1 MRNRTGGQI
10 VTDALEAN
18 GIEAAFCVPGES
30 FLAVLDALYD
40 GPTRLITCRHEAAA
54 ANMAVAYGKLTGRP
68 GVCLVT
74 RGPGAT
80 QASVGVHTAAQDSA
94 PMLLLVGQVGRAV
107 RGREAFQEL
116 DVPAVFGP
124 MAKWAAEA
132 DDPDRLPELLAR
144 AFQVAVSGRPGPV
157 VLALPEDVLAAT
169 ARVADARP
177 VRPVV
182 PAAAPADL
190 ARLRELLGG
199 ARRPLVIAG
208 GPGWTEAAA
217 AGLRAVAEASQL
229 PVAVSFRS
237 QDVLD
242 NRSPSYVGDLGV
254 SPNPALAERVRA
266 ADLVV
271 AVGPRLGEITTGA
284 YRLLE
289 APVPRQRLVHVH
301 PGLAELGRVYQPDLA
316 VNAAVGPFVAAWR
329 SVPPVRGDAWAAW
342 TEAARTNYLAWV
354 RPWPAPGG
362 ALGRAPGSDPGRA
375 PAGTPGNALAG
386 TPGKAPGNAPDS
398 ASGKAPADAP
408 GNAPDNASAKPPGST
423 PTGTRGTVDLGQ
435 VMAALRERLPD
446 DAVIASGAGNFTG
459 WVHRFFQFRR
469 LGTQVAPKSG
479 AMGFG
484 LPAALAA
491 KVVHPRR
498 PVVAVTGDG
507 DFLMTGQELATAV
520 QHRLD
525 VVVLVANN
533 GMYGTIRMHQ
543 ERTYPGRVI
552 ATDLRNPGFAALAEA
567 YGAHG
572 ETVTDAE
579 EFPAALERALAAGRP
594 AVLDLH
600 VDPEAIAPGLSLAAL
615 RRH

>member
-1 MRNRTGGQI
+1 MRERSGGQ
-10 VTDALEAN
+10 VVVDHLRAN
-18 GIEAAFCVPGES
+18 GIDAAFCVPGES
-30 FLAVLDALYD
+30 FLAILDALHD
-40 GPTRLITCRHEAAA
+40 GPTRLIACRHEAAA

-94 PMLLLVGQVGRAV
+94 PMLLLVGQVSRAV

-132 DDPDRLPELLAR
+132 GHPDRLPELLAR
-144 AFQVAVSGRPGPV
+144 AVQVAVSGRPGPV

-169 ARVADARP
+169 TRAADARP
-177 VRPVV
+177 VRPVAPGV
-182 PAAAPADL
+182 APADL

-199 ARRPLVIAG
+199 ARRPLVVAG
-208 GPGWTEAAA
+208 GPGWSQAAA
-217 AGLRAVAEASQL
+217 ADLRTVAEASRL

-242 NRSPSYVGDLGV
+242 NRSPSYAGDLGV
-254 SPNPALAERVRA
+254 SANPALAERVRA
-266 ADLVV
+266 ADLLVV
-271 AVGPRLGEITTGA
+271 AGPRLGTITTAG

-301 PGLAELGRVYQPDLA
+301 PGLAELGRLYQPDLA
-316 VNAAVGPFVAAWR
+316 VNAAVGPFLAAWR

-342 TEAARTNYLAWV
+342 TEAARDNYLAWV
-354 RPWPAPGG
+354 RPWPGRGPTHAASAPGP
-362 ALGRAPGSDPGRA
+362 AP
-375 PAGTPGNALAG
+375 
-386 TPGKAPGNAPDS
+386 
-398 ASGKAPADAP
+398 
-408 GNAPDNASAKPPGST
+408 
-423 PTGTRGTVDLGQ
+423 VDLGQ
-435 VMAALRERLPD
+435 AMAALRERLPD
-446 DAVIASGAGNFTG
+446 DAVVASGAGNYTA

-469 LGTQVAPKSG
+469 HGTQLAPKSG

-498 PVVAVTGDG
+498 PVVAVAGDG
-507 DFLMTGQELATAV
+507 DFLMTAQELATAV

-525 VVVLVANN
+525 VVVLVVNN

-543 ERTYPGRVI
+543 ERTYPGRVTG
-552 ATDLRNPGFAALAEA
+552 TDLENPDFAALARA
-567 YGAHG
+567 YGAAG
-572 ETVTDAE
+572 EAVTEAE
-579 EFPAALERALAAGRP
+579 AFPAALERALGAGRP
-594 AVLDLH
+594 ALLDLH
-600 VDPEAIAPGLSLAAL
+600 VDPESIAPGLTLSAL
-615 RRH
+615 RRR

>member
-1 MRNRTGGQI
+1 MQERTGGQL
-10 VTDALEAN
+10 VVDHLAAN

-30 FLAVLDALYD
+30 YLAVLDALYD
-40 GPTRLITCRHEAAA
+40 TETRLITCRHEAGA

-94 PMLLLVGQVGRAV
+94 PLLLLVGQVGRRV
-107 RGREAFQEL
+107 RGRESFQEL

-132 DDPDRLPELLAR
+132 DDPARLPELLAR
-144 AFQVAVSGRPGPV
+144 AFEVATSGRPGPV

-177 VRPVV
+177 VRPVAPGV
-182 PAAAPADL
+182 APASL

-217 AGLRAVAEASQL
+217 ADLRAVAEASRL
-229 PVAVSFRS
+229 PVAVSWRS

-242 NRSPSYVGDLGV
+242 NRSASYVGDLGV
-254 SPNPALAERVRA
+254 SANPALAERVRA

-271 AVGPRLGEITTGA
+271 AVGPRLGEITTGG

-301 PGLAELGRVYQPDLA
+301 PGLAELGRLYQPDLA
-316 VNAAVGPFVAAWR
+316 VNVAVAPFLAAWR
-329 SVPPVRGDAWAAW
+329 SVPPVRGEPWAAW
-342 TEAARTNYLAWV
+342 TEAARSNYQAWV
-354 RPWPAPGG
+354 RPWPAGGPARPGDSP
-362 ALGRAPGSDPGRA
+362 APSGR
-375 PAGTPGNALAG
+375 
-386 TPGKAPGNAPDS
+386 
-398 ASGKAPADAP
+398 
-408 GNAPDNASAKPPGST
+408 
-423 PTGTRGTVDLGQ
+423 VDLGQ
-435 VMAALRERLPD
+435 ALAMVRERLPD
-446 DAVIASGAGNFTG
+446 DAILASGAGNYSI

-469 LGTQVAPKSG
+469 HGTQLAPKSG
-479 AMGFG
+479 AMGFA

-498 PVVAVTGDG
+498 TVVAVTGDG
-507 DFLMTGQELATAV
+507 DFLMCGHELATAV
-520 QHRLD
+520 QHRLE
-525 VVVLVANN
+525 VIVLVVDN

-543 ERTYPGRVI
+543 ERAYPGRVI
-552 ATDLRNPGFAALAEA
+552 ATDLQNPDFAALAEA
-567 YGAHG
+567 YGAAG
-572 ETVTDAE
+572 ETVADTADL
-579 EFPAALERALAAGRP
+579 PAALDRAMAAGRP
-594 AVLDLH
+594 AVLALRT
-600 VDPEAIAPGLSLAAL
+600 DPEAIAPGLTLAAL
-615 RRH
+615 RRR

>member
-1 MRNRTGGQI
+1 M
-10 VTDALEAN
+10 VTDALQAN

-40 GPTRLITCRHEAAA
+40 GPTRLITCRHEAGA
-54 ANMAVAYGKLTGRP
+54 ANMAAAYGKLTGRP

-94 PMLLLVGQVGRAV
+94 PMLLLVGQVSRAV

-132 DDPDRLPELLAR
+132 GHPDRLPELLAR
-144 AFQVAVSGRPGPV
+144 AVEVAVSGRPGPV

-169 ARVADARP
+169 TRAAETRP
-177 VRPVV
+177 VRAVAPGV
-182 PAAAPADL
+182 APADL

-199 ARRPLVIAG
+199 ARRPMVVAG
-208 GPGWTEAAA
+208 GPGWSQAAA
-217 AGLRAVAEASQL
+217 ADLRTVAEASRL

-242 NRSPSYVGDLGV
+242 NRSPSYAGDLGV
-254 SPNPALAERVRA
+254 SANPALAERVRA
-266 ADLVV
+266 ADLLVV
-271 AVGPRLGEITTGA
+271 AGPRLGAITTAG

-301 PGLAELGRVYQPDLA
+301 PGLAELGRLYQPDLA
-316 VNAAVGPFVAAWR
+316 VNAAVGPFLAAWR

-342 TEAARTNYLAWV
+342 TEAARDNYLAWV
-354 RPWPAPGG
+354 RPWPGRGPTHAASAPGP
-362 ALGRAPGSDPGRA
+362 AP
-375 PAGTPGNALAG
+375 
-386 TPGKAPGNAPDS
+386 
-398 ASGKAPADAP
+398 
-408 GNAPDNASAKPPGST
+408 
-423 PTGTRGTVDLGQ
+423 VDLGQ
-435 VMAALRERLPD
+435 AMAALRERLPD
-446 DAVIASGAGNFTG
+446 DAVVASGAGNYTA

-469 LGTQVAPKSG
+469 HGTQLAPKSG

-498 PVVAVTGDG
+498 PVVAVAGDG
-507 DFLMTGQELATAV
+507 DFLMTAQELATAV

-525 VVVLVANN
+525 VVVLVVNN

-543 ERTYPGRVI
+543 ERTYPGRVTG
-552 ATDLRNPGFAALAEA
+552 TDLENPDFAALARA
-567 YGAHG
+567 YGAAG
-572 ETVTDAE
+572 EAVTEAE
-579 EFPAALERALAAGRP
+579 AFPAALERALGAGRP
-594 AVLDLH
+594 ALLDLH
-600 VDPEAIAPGLSLAAL
+600 VDPESIAPGLTLSAL
-615 RRH
+615 RRR

>member
-1 MRNRTGGQI
+1 MQQRTGGQM
-10 VTDALEAN
+10 VADHLAAN
-18 GIEAAFCVPGES
+18 GIGAASCVPGES
-30 FLAVLDALYD
+30 FLAVLDALHD
-40 GPTRLITCRHEAAA
+40 GPTRLITCRHEASA

-132 DDPDRLPELLAR
+132 GDPARLPELLAR
-144 AFQVAVSGRPGPV
+144 AFQVATSGRPGPV
-157 VLALPEDVLAAT
+157 VLALPEDVLAAS
-169 ARVADARP
+169 ARVGQARR
-177 VRPVV
+177 VRPVIPGV
-182 PAAAPADL
+182 APADL

-199 ARRPLVIAG
+199 ARRPLVLAG

-217 AGLRAVAEASQL
+217 ADLRSVAEAARL

-266 ADLVV
+266 ADLLI
-271 AVGPRLGEITTGA
+271 AVGPRLGAITTGG

-301 PGLAELGRVYQPDLA
+301 PGLAELGRLYRPELA
-316 VNAAVGPFVAAWR
+316 VNAPVGPFLAAWR
-329 SVPPVRGDAWAAW
+329 SLPAVRGDAWAAW
-342 TEAARTNYLAWV
+342 TEAARANYQAWV
-354 RPWPAPGG
+354 RPWPGAGG
-362 ALGRAPGSDPGRA
+362 GGEP
-375 PAGTPGNALAG
+375 PAG
-386 TPGKAPGNAPDS
+386 
-398 ASGKAPADAP
+398 
-408 GNAPDNASAKPPGST
+408 
-423 PTGTRGTVDLGQ
+423 VDLGQ
-435 VMAALRERLPD
+435 ALAAMRERLPD
-446 DAVIASGAGNFTG
+446 DAVVTSGAGNYSI
-459 WVHRFFQFRR
+459 WVHRYFQFRR
-469 LGTQVAPKSG
+469 HGTQLAPKSG

-498 PVVAVTGDG
+498 TVVAVAGDG
-507 DFLMTGQELATAV
+507 DFLMAAQELATAV
-520 QHRLD
+520 QHRLE
-525 VVVLVANN
+525 VVVLVVNN
-533 GMYGTIRMHQ
+533 GRYGTIRMHQ
-543 ERTYPGRVI
+543 ERAYPGRVI
-552 ATDLRNPGFAALAEA
+552 GTELENPDFAALARA
-567 YGAHG
+567 YGAAG
-572 ETVTDAE
+572 EAVADTAA
-579 EFPAALERALAAGRP
+579 FPAAFERALAAGRP
-594 AVLDLH
+594 ALLDLR
-600 VDPEAIAPGLSLAAL
+600 VDPGTIAPGLELSAL
-615 RRH
+615 RRR

>member
-1 MRNRTGGQI
+1 MRERSGGQ
-10 VTDALEAN
+10 VVVDHLRAN
-18 GIEAAFCVPGES
+18 GIDAAFCVPGES
-30 FLAVLDALYD
+30 FLAILDALHD
-40 GPTRLITCRHEAAA
+40 GPTRLIACRHEAAA

-94 PMLLLVGQVGRAV
+94 PMLLLVGQVSRAV

-132 DDPDRLPELLAR
+132 GHPDRLPELLAR
-144 AFQVAVSGRPGPV
+144 AVQVAVSGRPGPV

-169 ARVADARP
+169 TRAADARP
-177 VRPVV
+177 VRPVAPGV
-182 PAAAPADL
+182 APADL

-199 ARRPLVIAG
+199 ARRPLVVAG
-208 GPGWTEAAA
+208 GPGWSQAAA
-217 AGLRAVAEASQL
+217 ADLRTVAEASRL

-242 NRSPSYVGDLGV
+242 NRSPSYAGDLGV
-254 SPNPALAERVRA
+254 SANPALAERVRA
-266 ADLVV
+266 ADLLVV
-271 AVGPRLGEITTGA
+271 AGPRLGAITTAG

-301 PGLAELGRVYQPDLA
+301 PGLAELGRLYQPDLA
-316 VNAAVGPFVAAWR
+316 VNAAVGPFLAAWR

-342 TEAARTNYLAWV
+342 TEAARDNYLAWV
-354 RPWPAPGG
+354 RPWPGRGPTHAASAPGP
-362 ALGRAPGSDPGRA
+362 AP
-375 PAGTPGNALAG
+375 
-386 TPGKAPGNAPDS
+386 
-398 ASGKAPADAP
+398 
-408 GNAPDNASAKPPGST
+408 
-423 PTGTRGTVDLGQ
+423 VDLGQ
-435 VMAALRERLPD
+435 AMAALRERLPD
-446 DAVIASGAGNFTG
+446 DAVVASGAGNYTA

-469 LGTQVAPKSG
+469 HGTQLAPKSG

-498 PVVAVTGDG
+498 PVVAVAGDG
-507 DFLMTGQELATAV
+507 DFLMTAQELATAV

-525 VVVLVANN
+525 VVVLVVNN

-543 ERTYPGRVI
+543 ERTYPGRVTG
-552 ATDLRNPGFAALAEA
+552 TDLENPDFAALARA
-567 YGAHG
+567 YGAAG
-572 ETVTDAE
+572 EAVTEAE
-579 EFPAALERALAAGRP
+579 AFPAALERALGAGRP
-594 AVLDLH
+594 ALLDLH
-600 VDPEAIAPGLSLAAL
+600 VDPESIAPGLTLSAL
-615 RRH
+615 RRR

>member
-1 MRNRTGGQI
+1 MQDRTGGQ
-10 VTDALEAN
+10 VVVSQLRGN
-18 GIEAAFCVPGES
+18 GIDTAFCVPGES
-30 FLAVLDALYD
+30 FLAILDALHD

-94 PMLLLVGQVGRAV
+94 PMLLLVGQVGRAA

-132 DDPDRLPELLAR
+132 HDPDRLPELLAR
-144 AFQVAVSGRPGPV
+144 AVQVAVSGRPGPV

-169 ARVADARP
+169 TRVADARP
-177 VRPVV
+177 VRPVAPGV
-182 PAAAPADL
+182 APADL

-199 ARRPLVIAG
+199 ARRPLVLAG
-208 GPGWTEAAA
+208 GPGWSEAAA
-217 AGLRAVAEASQL
+217 ADLRTVAEASRL

-242 NRSPSYVGDLGV
+242 NRSPSYAGDLGV

-266 ADLVV
+266 ADLLV
-271 AVGPRLGEITTGA
+271 AVGPRLGGITTGG

-289 APVPRQRLVHVH
+289 APIPRQRLVHVH
-301 PGLAELGRVYQPDLA
+301 PGLAELGRLYQPDLA
-316 VNAAVGPFVAAWR
+316 VNAAVGPFLAAWR
-329 SVPPVRGDAWAAW
+329 SVPPVRGDTWKAW
-342 TEAARTNYLAWV
+342 TEAARDNYLAWV
-354 RPWPAPGG
+354 RPWPGPGPTPGAAAAAPGP
-362 ALGRAPGSDPGRA
+362 AP
-375 PAGTPGNALAG
+375 
-386 TPGKAPGNAPDS
+386 
-398 ASGKAPADAP
+398 
-408 GNAPDNASAKPPGST
+408 
-423 PTGTRGTVDLGQ
+423 VDLGQ
-435 VMAALRERLPD
+435 AMAALRERLPD
-446 DAVIASGAGNFTG
+446 DAILASGAGNYTA

-469 LGTQVAPKSG
+469 HGTQLAPKSG
-479 AMGFG
+479 AMGFA

-498 PVVAVTGDG
+498 PVVVVVGDG
-507 DFLMTGQELATAV
+507 DFLMTAQELATAV
-520 QHRLD
+520 QHGLD

-543 ERTYPGRVI
+543 ERAYPGRVT
-552 ATDLRNPGFAALAEA
+552 ATELQNPDFPALARA
-567 YGAHG
+567 YGAAG
-572 ETVTDAE
+572 EAVTTAE
-579 EFPAALERALAAGRP
+579 AFPAALERALEAGRP
-594 AVLDLH
+594 ALLDLH
-600 VDPEAIAPGLSLAAL
+600 VDPEWIAPGLSLSAL
-615 RRH
+615 RRR

>member
-10 VTDALEAN
+10 VTDALQAN

-132 DDPDRLPELLAR
+132 DDPARLRELLAR

-182 PAAAPADL
+182 PAATPADL

-199 ARRPLVIAG
+199 VRRPLVIAG

-217 AGLRAVAEASQL
+217 AGLRAVAEASRL

-342 TEAARTNYLAWV
+342 TEAARANYLAWV
-354 RPWPAPGG
+354 RPWP
-362 ALGRAPGSDPGRA
+362 DPGK
-375 PAGTPGNALAG
+375 GPG
-386 TPGKAPGNAPDS
+386 
-398 ASGKAPADAP
+398 
-408 GNAPDNASAKPPGST
+408 
-423 PTGTRGTVDLGQ
+423 RVDLGQ

-446 DAVIASGAGNFTG
+446 DAVVASGAGNFTG

-491 KVVHPRR
+491 KVVHPGR

-543 ERTYPGRVI
+543 ERAYPGRVI
-552 ATDLRNPGFAALAEA
+552 ATDLSNPDFAALAGA

-594 AVLDLH
+594 AVLDLRL
-600 VDPEAIAPGLSLAAL
+600 DPEAIAPGLSLAAL
-615 RRH
+615 RRR

>member
-1 MRNRTGGQI
+1 MQERTGGQL
-10 VTDALEAN
+10 VVDHLVAN
-18 GIEAAFCVPGES
+18 RIEAAFCVPGES
-30 FLAVLDALYD
+30 YLAVLDALYD
-40 GPTRLITCRHEAAA
+40 TPTRLITCRHEAGA

-94 PMLLLVGQVGRAV
+94 PLLLLVGQVGRGV
-107 RGREAFQEL
+107 RGRESFQEL

-132 DDPDRLPELLAR
+132 DDPARLPELLAR
-144 AFQVAVSGRPGPV
+144 AFEVATSGRPGPV

-177 VRPVV
+177 VRPVAPGV
-182 PAAAPADL
+182 APADL

-199 ARRPLVIAG
+199 ARRPLLIAG

-217 AGLRAVAEASQL
+217 ADLRAVAEASRL
-229 PVAVSFRS
+229 PVAVSWRS

-242 NRSPSYVGDLGV
+242 NRSGSYVGDLGV
-254 SPNPALAERVRA
+254 SANPALAERVRA

-271 AVGPRLGEITTGA
+271 AVGPRLGEITTGG

-301 PGLAELGRVYQPDLA
+301 PGLAELGRLYQPTLA
-316 VNAAVGPFVAAWR
+316 VNAAVGPFLAAWR

-342 TEAARTNYLAWV
+342 TEAARSNYQAWV
-354 RPWPAPGG
+354 RPWPADAPARPG
-362 ALGRAPGSDPGRA
+362 AA
-375 PAGTPGNALAG
+375 PAGPG
-386 TPGKAPGNAPDS
+386 
-398 ASGKAPADAP
+398 
-408 GNAPDNASAKPPGST
+408 
-423 PTGTRGTVDLGQ
+423 RVDLGQ
-435 VMAALRERLPD
+435 ALAALRQRLPD
-446 DAVIASGAGNFTG
+446 DAVVASGAGNYSV

-469 LGTQVAPKSG
+469 HGTQLAPKSG

-491 KVVHPRR
+491 KVVHPKRT
-498 PVVAVTGDG
+498 VVAVAGDG
-507 DFLMTGQELATAV
+507 DFMMCGHELATAV
-520 QHRLD
+520 QHGLD
-525 VVVLVANN
+525 VVVLVVDN

-543 ERTYPGRVI
+543 ERAYPGRVI
-552 ATDLRNPGFAALAEA
+552 ATDLQNPDFAALAEA
-567 YGAHG
+567 YGAAG
-572 ETVTDAE
+572 ETVADTGD
-579 EFPAALERALAAGRP
+579 FPAALDRALEAGRP
-594 AVLDLH
+594 AVLALK
-600 VDPEAIAPGLSLAAL
+600 VDPESIAPGLTLGAL
-615 RRH
+615 RRR

>member
-1 MRNRTGGQI
+1 MQERTGGQL
-10 VTDALEAN
+10 VVDHLAAN

-30 FLAVLDALYD
+30 YLAILDALYD
-40 GPTRLITCRHEAAA
+40 TETRLITCRHEAGA

-94 PMLLLVGQVGRAV
+94 PLLLLVGQVGRRV
-107 RGREAFQEL
+107 RGRESFQEL

-132 DDPDRLPELLAR
+132 DDPARLPELLAR
-144 AFQVAVSGRPGPV
+144 AFEVATSGRPGPV

-169 ARVADARP
+169 AQVADARP
-177 VRPVV
+177 VRPVAPGV
-182 PAAAPADL
+182 APAAL

-208 GPGWTEAAA
+208 GPGWTEAATA
-217 AGLRAVAEASQL
+217 DLRAVAEASRL
-229 PVAVSFRS
+229 PVAASWRS

-254 SPNPALAERVRA
+254 STNPALAERVRA

-271 AVGPRLGEITTGA
+271 AVGPRLGEITTGG

-301 PGLAELGRVYQPDLA
+301 PGLAELGRLYQPDLA
-316 VNAAVGPFVAAWR
+316 VNAAVAPFLAAWR

-342 TEAARTNYLAWV
+342 TEAARSNYQAWV
-354 RPWPAPGG
+354 RPWPAGGPASPGD
-362 ALGRAPGSDPGRA
+362 S
-375 PAGTPGNALAG
+375 PA
-386 TPGKAPGNAPDS
+386 
-398 ASGKAPADAP
+398 
-408 GNAPDNASAKPPGST
+408 PPGL
-423 PTGTRGTVDLGQ
+423 VDLGQ
-435 VMAALRERLPD
+435 ALAMLRERLPD
-446 DAVIASGAGNFTG
+446 DAIVASGAGNYSI

-469 LGTQVAPKSG
+469 HGTQLAPKSG
-479 AMGFG
+479 AMGFA

-498 PVVAVTGDG
+498 TVVAVTGDG
-507 DFLMTGQELATAV
+507 DFLMCGHELATAV
-520 QHRLD
+520 QHRLE
-525 VVVLVANN
+525 VVVLVVDN

-543 ERTYPGRVI
+543 ERAYPGRVI
-552 ATDLRNPGFAALAEA
+552 ATDLQNPDFAALAEA
-567 YGAHG
+567 YGAAG
-572 ETVTDAE
+572 ETVAATADL
-579 EFPAALERALAAGRP
+579 PAALDRAFAAGRP
-594 AVLDLH
+594 AVLALRT
-600 VDPEAIAPGLSLAAL
+600 DPEAIAPGLTLSDL
-615 RRH
+615 RR

>member
-1 MRNRTGGQI
+1 MQERTGGQI
-10 VTDALEAN
+10 VADQLVAN
-18 GIEAAFCVPGES
+18 GIEAAFCLPGES
-30 FLAVLDALYD
+30 YLAVLDALYD
-40 GPTRLITCRHEAAA
+40 TPTRLITCRHEAGA

-94 PMLLLVGQVGRAV
+94 PLLLLVGQVARGV
-107 RGREAFQEL
+107 RGRESFQEL

-132 DDPDRLPELLAR
+132 GDPARLPELLAR
-144 AFQVAVSGRPGPV
+144 ACEVASSGRPGPV

-177 VRPVV
+177 VRPVAPGV
-182 PAAAPADL
+182 APAAL

-217 AGLRAVAEASQL
+217 GDLRAVAEASRL
-229 PVAVSFRS
+229 PVAVSWRS

-242 NRSPSYVGDLGV
+242 NRSASYVGDLGV
-254 SPNPALAERVRA
+254 STNPALAERVRA

-271 AVGPRLGEITTGA
+271 AVGPRLGEITTGG

-301 PGLAELGRVYQPDLA
+301 PGLAELGRLYQPDLA
-316 VNAAVGPFVAAWR
+316 VNAAVGPFLAAWR

-342 TEAARTNYLAWV
+342 TEAARSNYQAWV
-354 RPWPAPGG
+354 RPWPAEGPAAGGG
-362 ALGRAPGSDPGRA
+362 ARQGPGR
-375 PAGTPGNALAG
+375 
-386 TPGKAPGNAPDS
+386 
-398 ASGKAPADAP
+398 
-408 GNAPDNASAKPPGST
+408 
-423 PTGTRGTVDLGQ
+423 VDLGQ
-435 VMAALRERLPD
+435 ALAALRERLPD
-446 DAVIASGAGNFTG
+446 DAIVASGAGNYSV
-459 WVHRFFQFRR
+459 WVHRYFQFRR
-469 LGTQVAPKSG
+469 HGTQLAPKSG

-498 PVVAVTGDG
+498 TVVAVAGDG
-507 DFLMTGQELATAV
+507 DFLMCGQELATAV
-520 QHRLD
+520 QHGLD
-525 VVVLVANN
+525 VVVLVVDNA
-533 GMYGTIRMHQ
+533 MYGTIRMHQ
-543 ERTYPGRVI
+543 ERAYPGRVI
-552 ATDLRNPGFAALAEA
+552 ATGLQNPDFAALAEA
-567 YGAHG
+567 YGAAG
-572 ETVTDAE
+572 ETVAATADV
-579 EFPAALERALAAGRP
+579 PAALDRALGAGRP
-594 AVLDLH
+594 AVLALK
-600 VDPEAIAPGLSLAAL
+600 VDPEAIAPGLTLSAL
-615 RRH
+615 RRR

>member
-1 MRNRTGGQI
+1 MRARSGGQ
-10 VTDALEAN
+10 VVVDQLRAN
-18 GIEAAFCVPGES
+18 GVDAAFCVPGES
-30 FLAVLDALYD
+30 FLAVLDALHG
-40 GPTRLITCRHEAAA
+40 GPTRLIACRHEAAA
-54 ANMAVAYGKLTGRP
+54 ANMAVAYGKLTRRP

-94 PMLLLVGQVGRAV
+94 PLLLLVGQVSRDV

-144 AFQVAVSGRPGPV
+144 AVQVAVSGRPGPV

-169 ARVADARP
+169 TRTGDARP
-177 VRPVV
+177 VRPVA
-182 PAAAPADL
+182 PGAAPADL

-199 ARRPLVIAG
+199 ARRPLVVAG
-208 GPGWTEAAA
+208 GPGWSEAVAA
-217 AGLRAVAEASQL
+217 DLKAVAEASRL

-254 SPNPALAERVRA
+254 SANPALAERVRA
-266 ADLVV
+266 ADLLV
-271 AVGPRLGEITTGA
+271 AVGPRLGAITTGG

-289 APVPRQRLVHVH
+289 APVPRQRLVQVH
-301 PGLAELGRVYQPDLA
+301 PGLAELGRLYQPDLA
-316 VNAAVGPFVAAWR
+316 VNAAVGPFLAAWR
-329 SVPPVRGDAWAAW
+329 SVPPVQGDAWAAW
-342 TEAARTNYLAWV
+342 TEAARDNYLAWV
-354 RPWPAPGG
+354 RPWPSPGPTHRG
-362 ALGRAPGSDPGRA
+362 SPSGVPGPGR
-375 PAGTPGNALAG
+375 L
-386 TPGKAPGNAPDS
+386 
-398 ASGKAPADAP
+398 
-408 GNAPDNASAKPPGST
+408 
-423 PTGTRGTVDLGQ
+423 DLGQ
-435 VMAALRERLPD
+435 AMAALRARLPD
-446 DAVIASGAGNFTG
+446 DAIVASGAGNYTA

-469 LGTQVAPKSG
+469 HGTQLAPKSG
-479 AMGFG
+479 AMGFV

-498 PVVAVTGDG
+498 TVVAVAGDG

-525 VVVLVANN
+525 VVVLVVNN

-543 ERTYPGRVI
+543 ERAYPGRVT
-552 ATDLRNPGFAALAEA
+552 ATDLRNPDFAALAQA
-567 YGAHG
+567 YGAAG
-572 ETVTDAE
+572 ETVAE
-579 EFPAALERALAAGRP
+579 AEAFPAALERALEAGRP
-594 AVLDLH
+594 ALLDLH
-600 VDPEAIAPGLSLAAL
+600 VDPEAIAPGLTLSAL
-615 RRH
+615 RRR